1 MTTVL
6 VERQCGCFKNS
17 DFEAETQFETVDE
30 ALQKAQ
36 EMCIIMNED
45 FCHKHK
51 FRTEYVE
58 GQVIIKMEM
67 NG

>member
-6 VERQCGCFKNS
+6 VERQCGCFRNS

-36 EMCIIMNED
+36 DMCTIMNED
-45 FCHKHK
+45 FCHKHR

>member
-1 MTTVL
+1 MTTVK

-17 DFEAETQFETVDE
+17 DFEPEMQFETVDE
-30 ALQKAQ
+30 ALNKAQ

-51 FRTEYVE
+51 FRTEYVDGE
-58 GQVIIKMEM
+58 VIIKMEM